1 MHDIVRQARECAEA
15 GFKEVTLLGQ
25 TVNSYKWET
34 HDFSDLLEEVVK
46 VDGIERVRFTSP
58 YPTDFTDKLIETI
71 ASHDKIS
78 KYLHLPAQSGSD
90 AMLKT
95 MRRLYTR
102 GEYDTL
108 VQKIRKAIPHIAL
121 STDIIVGY
129 PGESEEDFARTVE
142 LLETTRFDFA
152 YLFKYSERSH
162 TWAARNAPDDVPEAL
177 KGSRLKKIIELQESI
192 CAEVFTSRIGTTQ
205 KVLVDGESRRDSE
218 ELCGRTD
225 DFKMTVFPKPASGV
239 VVPGDIVTV
248 QIDDAT
254 SHTLRGTVAEG

>member
-1 MHDIVRQARECAEA
+1 MKLESVLDAKKTYAGASSSGCAGRPSGVSAPNSATSSAGRQKARFHTRASAYSVSSDVTTDPATSVQAAAEGIAPSGAALARLDQLERLFQQLAREAAKLDE
-15 GFKEVTLLGQ
+15 GQ
-25 TVNSYKWET
+25 LQEFVNMY
-34 HDFSDLLEEVVK
+34 
-46 VDGIERVRFTSP
+46 
-58 YPTDFTDKLIETI
+58 
-71 ASHDKIS
+71 
-78 KYLHLPAQSGSD
+78 
-90 AMLKT
+90 
-95 MRRLYTR
+95 RRL
-102 GEYDTL
+102 L
-108 VQKIRKAIPHIAL
+108 AL
-121 STDIIVGY
+121 ATALQLG
-129 PGESEEDFARTVE
+129 AAQTVE
-142 LLETTRFDFA
+142 LLESTRFDFA